1 MAQPLK
7 SYRDR
12 LRHNVLRLGLAGVL
26 LALCYAAI
34 RPAPVGVAYVTGW
47 VLLSAV
53 LLTALYNMRKR
64 ISMWPIGSA
73 AAWLQ
78 LHAYTGVFAVFAFLL
93 HTGAKLPN
101 GVLESVLWATF
112 VLVALSGVIGMY
124 WSRVMPQRLA
134 RSGIEVIFERI
145 PAIIY
150 KLREDVEQCVTE
162 AARVTGSTLL
172 GDHYRDELADW
183 FDGPAELWSHF
194 RRAGH
199 KARRTRLNK
208 IDSLARYASD
218 AERPYQQRLREL
230 TERKMLLDEH
240 YALQL
245 ALKLW
250 LFVHVPLTAA
260 LMLLAIVHLVTTYAF
275 SGGI

>member
-12 LRHNVLRLGLAGVL
+12 LRHNLLRLGLAGFV
-26 LALCYAAI
+26 LALCYAVI
-34 RPAPVGVAYVTGW
+34 RPAPISISYFTGW

-53 LLTALYNMRKR
+53 VLTALYNVRKR

-78 LHAYTGVFAVFAFLL
+78 LHAYTGAFAVFVFLL
-93 HTGAKLPN
+93 HTGASLPN
-101 GVLESVLWATF
+101 GLLESVLWATF
-112 VLVALSGVIGMY
+112 VFVALSGVVGMY

-150 KLREDVEQCVTE
+150 ALREEAEQCVTE
-162 AARVTGSTLL
+162 AARATGSNLL
-172 GDHYRDELADW
+172 GDHYRDELAGW
-183 FDGPAELWSHF
+183 FDGPAEVWSHF

-199 KARRTRLNK
+199 KARRSRLNK
-208 IDSLARYASD
+208 IDSLARYASE
-218 AERPYQQRLREL
+218 AERPYQERLREL
-230 TERKMLLDEH
+230 TQRKMLLDEH

-250 LFVHVPLTAA
+250 LFVHVPFTAA
-260 LMLLAIVHLVTTYAF
+260 LLLLAVVHLVTVYAF